1 MSTVID
7 NLHGIIQAL
16 WLYLLL
22 FFIVGHILQAQA
34 CKYNLFP
41 LQELKVV
48 IRVDGG
54 RPRIEKNH
62 ARLFVQQ
69 LITKIYLYF
78 IVKQP
83 LAFI

>member
-7 NLHGIIQAL
+7 M
-16 WLYLLL
+16 LL

-69 LITKIYLYF
+69 LITKIY
-78 IVKQP
+78 
-83 LAFI
+83 

>member
-48 IRVDGG
+48 IRVDGA

>member
-7 NLHGIIQAL
+7 NLHGIMQAL

-41 LQELKVV
+41 LQELNKVD

-62 ARLFVQQ
+62 AILFVQQ
-69 LITKIYLYF
+69 LITKI
-78 IVKQP
+78 
-83 LAFI
+83 

>member
-7 NLHGIIQAL
+7 M
-16 WLYLLL
+16 LL

-54 RPRIEKNH
+54 RPRIGKNH

-69 LITKIYLYF
+69 LITKIY
-78 IVKQP
+78 
-83 LAFI
+83 